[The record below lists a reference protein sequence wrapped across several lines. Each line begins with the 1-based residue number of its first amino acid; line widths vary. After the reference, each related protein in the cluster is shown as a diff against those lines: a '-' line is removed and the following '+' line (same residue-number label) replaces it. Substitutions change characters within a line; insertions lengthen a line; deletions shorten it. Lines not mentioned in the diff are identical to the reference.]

1 MRLTG
6 MTGELDDAAA
16 GEPSGRFGRGD
27 ITLDPSCAVFGL
39 CWALRGVEGYD
50 DRMRGVPFMAC

>member
-1 MRLTG
+1 
-6 MTGELDDAAA
+6 MTGELGDAAA

-50 DRMRGVPFMAC
+50 DRMRGVPLMAC